1 MRPEHS
7 DNTYLQCLLLEVGF
21 QDMKDEMRKR
31 YEAFRREEAKPLVKK
46 IGDNIPEYRRTV
58 ASGKLSVLV
67 VVLTVICAL
76 LAAIVTTS
84 QLEGS
89 DRILAAVDSGGKH
102 VDVLMEVLME
112 DRKLWTETSEETQD
126 TPPGPEAATIEE
138 EEEEEGAAKGTD
150 HPPFETEA
158 ATWSVG
164 TQASDSTTIPDDVP
178 LQKEESLENTKEQ
191 NGPQSADD
199 QEETESKSKSWV
211 ATIKSI
217 LYYIGC
223 SAAVAPFLVLIGI
236 LGSYRN
242 TLRWPNSTGSLDID
256 FRFEEFVEN
265 GVCFIGGS
273 IGAMTFLVLGGLLL
287 WVVATLL
294 KVCSRVMFHNLG
306 YSTAV
311 VAFLVIARFLR
322 NMHNRQARNTFDAVV
337 TFFDDFFCGIGDSGA
352 IAVFS
357 ALLDLAVW
365 AAEACLTVCR
375 RAIS

>member
-89 DRILAAVDSGGKH
+89 DRILAAADSGGKH

-178 LQKEESLENTKEQ
+178 LQKEESLENTKEP
-191 NGPQSADD
+191 N
-199 QEETESKSKSWV
+199 EEKTEPESWV

-236 LGSYRN
+236 LGSALAPSISIFVSRSS
-242 TLRWPNSTGSLDID
+242 WKMVSASL
-256 FRFEEFVEN
+256 
-265 GVCFIGGS
+265 
-273 IGAMTFLVLGGLLL
+273 
-287 WVVATLL
+287 VV
-294 KVCSRVMFHNLG
+294 R
-306 YSTAV
+306 
-311 VAFLVIARFLR
+311 
-322 NMHNRQARNTFDAVV
+322 
-337 TFFDDFFCGIGDSGA
+337 
-352 IAVFS
+352 
-357 ALLDLAVW
+357 
-365 AAEACLTVCR
+365 
-375 RAIS
+375 